1 MANSKLQSMKIKH
14 IISGIFPLA
23 FVLGW
28 NCLTAKSVDA
38 ATLNFTY
45 TLESAETI
53 SGSFD
58 GDIAAD
64 GNEVENLRNFTA
76 VYSGE
81 PSVTFDTLQV
91 GDFFT
96 IDLSEFQLNGTSS
109 SSPEA
114 RLLAVRGSNGVED
127 ISVFF
132 PETAN
137 SQVIND
143 ADTVIVDN
151 RLSVT
156 LVDEETTPEPGITL
170 ALTLLGGFA
179 GWQKLHKKQVSSS

>member
-1 MANSKLQSMKIKH
+1 MKIKH
-14 IISGIFPLA
+14 IISGISPLA

-28 NCLTAKSVDA
+28 NCITINSVDA

-45 TLESAETI
+45 TLESTETI

-76 VYSGE
+76 VYSGN
-81 PSVTFDTLQV
+81 PSITFDTLQV

-96 IDLSEFQLNGTSS
+96 IDLSEFQLYGTSS
-109 SSPEA
+109 SLPGA
-114 RLLAVRGSNGVED
+114 KFLAVRGDNGVED
-127 ISVFF
+127 ISVFV
-132 PETAN
+132 PATAN
-137 SQVIND
+137 SQLIND
-143 ADTVIVDN
+143 SDTVIVND

-156 LVDEETTPEPGITL
+156 TVDIETTSEPGITL
-170 ALTLLGGFA
+170 VLTLLGGFA
-179 GWQKLHKKQVSSS
+179 GWQKLNKKQVSS

>member
-1 MANSKLQSMKIKH
+1 MKIKH

-28 NCLTAKSVDA
+28 NCLTAKPIDA

-45 TLESAETI
+45 TLESTETI

-58 GDIAAD
+58 GDIGTD

-81 PSVTFDTLQV
+81 PSITFDTLET
-91 GDFFT
+91 GNFFD
-96 IDLSEFQLNGTSS
+96 IDLSEFQLVGTSS
-109 SSPEA
+109 SSPGA
-114 RLLAVRGSNGVED
+114 RLLAVRGDNGVED
-127 ISVFF
+127 ISVFV
-132 PETAN
+132 PATAN
-137 SQVIND
+137 SPVID
-143 ADTVIVDN
+143 DSDTVIVDN

-156 LVDEETTPEPGITL
+156 PVNAETTPEPVITL
-170 ALTLLGGFA
+170 ALTLLGGFVS
-179 GWQKLHKKQVSSS
+179 WQKLNKKQVSSS

>member
-1 MANSKLQSMKIKH
+1 MKIKH

-28 NCLTAKSVDA
+28 SYLTAQPVDA

-45 TLESAETI
+45 TLESTETI

-76 VYSGE
+76 VYSGN
-81 PSVTFDTLQV
+81 PSITFDTVQV

-109 SSPEA
+109 SSPGA
-114 RLLAVRGSNGVED
+114 RFLAVRGENGVED
-127 ISVFF
+127 ISVFV
-132 PETAN
+132 PSTAN
-137 SQVIND
+137 SSVIND
-143 ADTVIVDN
+143 SDIVIVDD

-156 LVDEETTPEPGITL
+156 QVDAETTPEPGITL
-170 ALTLLGGFA
+170 ALTLLGGFVS
-179 GWQKLHKKQVSSS
+179 WQKLNKKQVSS